1 MLKPKQKKCI
11 ELMITGTMT
20 QAQIA
25 RELKV
30 SEQTIC
36 NWKKTDEFTNELTE
50 ANRLLINSL
59 VPRAIAK
66 LTALLDAESEQV
78 QIAAAKDILD
88 RSGYRAPKE
97 IRVDGHIDQ
106 EMTALQG
113 VLMQLQGDQTA
124 TDFQ

>member
-78 QIAAAKDILD
+78 QIAAAK
-88 RSGYRAPKE
+88 E